1 MESPPL
7 LDDFPE
13 RPWISML
20 FCRTSIWTG
29 WQCCRVWQ
37 ALWQGNH
44 GILVRVQLTL
54 AEVFDNMYGWGPEH
68 GVSFPPNLTIESIGK
83 WGLISGFGGTVASLS
98 DKAYELSWESSA
110 IWIDQLTH
118 TPGNQY
124 QSYQKCSHHIGTSH
138 WSVSLQT
145 RDTTAWLWYEDDW
158 QHLARSGNHLL
169 KLFFC
174 GMVIQYLCG
183 FPKMGGSPKLW
194 LSVIFSTKMVIHWS
208 MIGMWIGGTSIWR
221 WQIGCTPSAPCST
234 HGWWRADANRRWA
247 WAVGVELKLGRRRV
261 ESMEHGEIWHM
272 ICCRY
277 HMIYI

>member
-98 DKAYELSWESSA
+98 DKAYELSWQSL
-110 IWIDQLTH
+110 WVVVRVLRNLNWPIDPYSGKPIPIIPEMLPPH
-118 TPGNQY
+118 WY
-124 QSYQKCSHHIGTSH
+124 QSLVGKSSNPGYHC
-138 WSVSLQT
+138 V
-145 RDTTAWLWYEDDW
+145 A
-158 QHLARSGNHLL
+158 
-169 KLFFC
+169 
-174 GMVIQYLCG
+174 V
-183 FPKMGGSPKLW
+183 
-194 LSVIFSTKMVIHWS
+194 V
-208 MIGMWIGGTSIWR
+208 WR
-221 WQIGCTPSAPCST
+221 WLATFG
-234 HGWWRADANRRWA
+234 
-247 WAVGVELKLGRRRV
+247 K
-261 ESMEHGEIWHM
+261 IW
-272 ICCRY
+272 
-277 HMIYI
+277 